1 VELKILIL
9 YRESNL
15 RLNIKEVARFS
26 RQRQAERIVK
36 TGDALAGKSLLS
48 RILGVIKKYVDKALK
63 KVFNQYR
70 EKGLNYEKR
79 KS

>member
-1 VELKILIL
+1 VDKKILIL